1 MLDDA
6 ENNTVTMVQFSC
18 ETDFVAKTDRFKDAL
33 QAILKT
39 VHGQS
44 ELNVGMNQTRDE
56 AVLDNLVKNVTLV
69 DSLDPDQSSQ
79 IMEEGIKF
87 TISKTQENCQLA
99 RVFKASWQP
108 EKGQVLHSYL
118 HNKVQAGVGKIGSV
132 FVSNM
137 ILTV

>member
-1 MLDDA
+1 MD
-6 ENNTVTMVQFSC
+6 
-18 ETDFVAKTDRFKDAL
+18 
-33 QAILKT
+33 
-39 VHGQS
+39 
-44 ELNVGMNQTRDE
+44 QTRDE

-108 EKGQVLHSYL
+108 EEGQVLHSYL

-132 FVSNM
+132 FVSN
-137 ILTV
+137 II

>member
-6 ENNTVTMVQFSC
+6 ESNTVTMVQFSC

-33 QAILKT
+33 QAILET

-44 ELNVGMNQTRDE
+44 ELNVGMDQTRDE

-69 DSLDPDQSSQ
+69 DSLDPDQPSQ

-87 TISKTQENCQLA
+87 TISKTQENC
-99 RVFKASWQP
+99 
-108 EKGQVLHSYL
+108 
-118 HNKVQAGVGKIGSV
+118 
-132 FVSNM
+132 
-137 ILTV
+137 